1 MTGSKV
7 TRWLG
12 VLLAAVVLVGCSG
25 QAEEKAT
32 GEVRGDLIIFH
43 AGSLSVPVRELT
55 ELFEATYPGVSVK
68 AEAAGSRHCARK
80 ISDLHK
86 PCDVMMSADTR
97 VVESL
102 LMPDHARFNVKF
114 ATNEMAVAYTPESNF
129 SGEISAENWPDVL
142 LRERVIFGRAE
153 AESDPCGYRTLLVFQ
168 LAERA
173 FESPGLAEK
182 LTNAKAII
190 RPKETDLLA
199 LLESGEI
206 DYLFIYRSVAAQH
219 GLEMVQ
225 LPDEVNLRSA
235 ELADLYATASL
246 RLTGKTPAKQIT
258 RKGEPMVYSATIPVD
273 PPNPAAAEAWM
284 TMLLSDAGREIM
296 ERNGQPFLTPPTAD
310 GVDEMPKSLQS
321 LCAPQAAEGGTP

>member
-1 MTGSKV
+1 MIGSKA
-7 TRWLG
+7 TYWIA
-12 VLLAAVVLVGCSG
+12 VLLATVLFVGCG
-25 QAEEKAT
+25 DQPEEGAT
-32 GEVRGDLIIFH
+32 DEIRGDLIIFH
-43 AGSLSVPVRELT
+43 AGSLSVPVKELS
-55 ELFEATYPGVSVK
+55 ERFAATYPSVSVK

-86 PCDVMMSADTR
+86 QCDVMMSADTR

-102 LMPDHARFNVKF
+102 LMPACARFNIRF
-114 ATNEMAVAYTPESNF
+114 ATNEMAIAYTPESTF
-129 SGEISAENWPDVL
+129 ADEISADNWPDVL
-142 LRERVIFGRAE
+142 LRKGAIFGRAE

-182 LTNAKAII
+182 LTQAKAVI

-199 LLESGEI
+199 LLEAGEI

-235 ELADLYATASL
+235 DLADIYATASV
-246 RLTGKTPAKQIT
+246 RLTGKTPGEWIT
-258 RKGEPMVYSATIPVD
+258 RKGEPMVYSATIPID

-284 TMLLSDAGREIM
+284 AMLLSDAGREIM

-310 GVDEMPKSLQS
+310 GFDELPGGLQS
-321 LCAPQAAEGGTP
+321 LCAPQADEGNAP

>member
-1 MTGSKV
+1 M
-7 TRWLG
+7 RRLG
-12 VLLAAVVLVGCSG
+12 MMLVLAALLIGCGG
-25 QAEEKAT
+25 QSREQAT
-32 GEVRGDLIIFH
+32 DEVSGDLIIFH
-43 AGSLSVPVRELT
+43 AGSLSVPVQELT
-55 ELFEATYPGVSVK
+55 ELFEAKYPSVSVK

-102 LMPDHARFNVKF
+102 LMPEYARFNIQF
-114 ATNEMAVAYTPESNF
+114 ATNQMAIAYLPESKF
-129 SGEISAENWPDVL
+129 ADEINADNWPDVL
-142 LRERVIFGRAE
+142 LREGAIFGRAE

-173 FESPGLAEK
+173 FDSPGLAEK
-182 LTNAKAII
+182 LTQADAVI
-190 RPKETDLLA
+190 RSKETDLLA
-199 LLESGEI
+199 LLDAGEI

-219 GLEMVQ
+219 GLKMIQ

-235 ELADLYATASL
+235 DLADVYAAASV
-246 RLTGKTPAKQIT
+246 RLTGKTPGEWIT
-258 RKGEPMVYSATIPVD
+258 RKGEPMVYSATIPLD

-284 TMLLSDAGREIM
+284 AMLLSADGREIM

-310 GVDEMPKSLQS
+310 GLDAMPDGLRS
-321 LCAPQAAEGGTP
+321 LCVSRAGGEDAP